1 LDQHDSVKFVFDLPS
16 GFLFVSNLDD
26 QISQRIMQ
34 AKILCLEGKHSSS
47 PAFASSLRK
56 KGYLVET
63 VSTGKAALIS
73 LDLIIPDV
81 VVVNAASMRT
91 SGVRICQ
98 SLRDRKESLA
108 IILIRDN
115 DVVSEDAPV
124 NLVLELPFTV
134 RKLENRIKPF
144 LPLESDKILEAGD
157 LQLDLEHHQFR
168 CGERETR
175 LTPRLSSLLEML
187 MRKPN
192 EVITRENLFRKIWE
206 TDFIDD
212 TRTLDV
218 HISWLRKAIEEDPR
232 KPRYL
237 KTLRG
242 VGYRLDV

>member
-1 LDQHDSVKFVFDLPS
+1 
-16 GFLFVSNLDD
+16 
-26 QISQRIMQ
+26 
-34 AKILCLEGKHSSS
+34 
-47 PAFASSLRK
+47 
-56 KGYLVET
+56 
-63 VSTGKAALIS
+63 
-73 LDLIIPDV
+73 
-81 VVVNAASMRT
+81 VVNAPSLRT

-98 SLRDRKESLA
+98 SLRDRKDNLPV
-108 IILIRDN
+108 ILISDN
-115 DVVSEDAPV
+115 GAVPEDAPV

-134 RKLENRIKPF
+134 RKLDNRIKPF
-144 LPLESDKILEAGD
+144 LPLESDKIIKAGD
-157 LQLDLEHHQFR
+157 LKLDLEHHQFR

-175 LTPRLSSLLEML
+175 LTPRLACLLEML

-206 TDFIDD
+206 TDFIED

-232 KPRYL
+232 KPKYL

>member
-1 LDQHDSVKFVFDLPS
+1 MGQNPEER
-16 GFLFVSNLDD
+16 VS
-26 QISQRIMQ
+26 QGIMQ
-34 AKILCLEGKHSSS
+34 AKILCLEGNHSSNPTFVS
-47 PAFASSLRK
+47 ALRK
-56 KGYLVET
+56 KGYLVEA

-73 LDLIIPDV
+73 LDSIIPDV

-98 SLRDRKESLA
+98 SLRDQMDSLP
-108 IILIRDN
+108 IILISEN
-115 DVVSEDAPV
+115 DGAPKDAPV
-124 NLVLELPFTV
+124 NLILELPFTI

-144 LPLESDKILEAGD
+144 LPLESDKILEAGE

-168 CGERETR
+168 CGEREAR

-192 EVITRENLFRKIWE
+192 EVITRNDLFRKVWE
-206 TDFIDD
+206 TDFTDD

-218 HISWLRKAIEEDPR
+218 HISWLRRAIEADPR
-232 KPRYL
+232 KPQYL

>member
-1 LDQHDSVKFVFDLPS
+1 
-16 GFLFVSNLDD
+16 
-26 QISQRIMQ
+26 MQ
-34 AKILCLEGKHSSS
+34 AKILCLEGKHSSNPTFVS
-47 PAFASSLRK
+47 ALRR
-56 KGYLVET
+56 KGYLVEAVT
-63 VSTGKAALIS
+63 TGKAALFS
-73 LDLIIPDV
+73 LGSIIPDV

-98 SLRDRKESLA
+98 SLREKMDSLP
-108 IILIRDN
+108 IILISEN
-115 DVVSEDAPV
+115 DSAPEDASV
-124 NLVLELPFTV
+124 NLVLELPFTI

-144 LPLESDKILEAGD
+144 LPLESDRILTAGN

-168 CGERETR
+168 CGEREAR

-187 MRKPN
+187 LRQPN
-192 EVITRENLFRKIWE
+192 EVITRDELFRKVWE

-218 HISWLRKAIEEDPR
+218 HISWLRKAIEENPR
-232 KPRYL
+232 RPQYL

>member
-1 LDQHDSVKFVFDLPS
+1 
-16 GFLFVSNLDD
+16 
-26 QISQRIMQ
+26 MQ
-34 AKILCLEGKHSSS
+34 AKILCLEGKHSSNPTFVS
-47 PAFASSLRK
+47 ALRR
-56 KGYLVET
+56 KGYLVEAVT
-63 VSTGKAALIS
+63 TGKAALQS
-73 LDLIIPDV
+73 LDSIIPDV

-98 SLRDRKESLA
+98 SLRDKNDCLP
-108 IILIRDN
+108 IILISEN
-115 DVVSEDAPV
+115 GGAPEDAPV
-124 NLVLELPFTV
+124 NLILELPFTI

-144 LPLESDKILEAGD
+144 LPLASDKILEAGD
-157 LQLDLEHHQFR
+157 LQLDLEPHQFR
-168 CGERETR
+168 CGEREAR

-192 EVITRENLFRKIWE
+192 EVITRDALFRKVWE
-206 TDFIDD
+206 TDFTDD

-232 KPRYL
+232 KPKYL

>member
-1 LDQHDSVKFVFDLPS
+1 MSYQQGQNIEDRI
-16 GFLFVSNLDD
+16 N
-26 QISQRIMQ
+26 QRIMQ
-34 AKILCLEGKHSSS
+34 AKILCLEGNHSSNPTFVS
-47 PAFASSLRK
+47 ALRK
-56 KGYLVET
+56 KGYLVEA
-63 VSTGKAALIS
+63 VSTGRAALIS
-73 LDLIIPDV
+73 LDSIIPDV

-98 SLRDRKESLA
+98 SLRDQMDNLP
-108 IILIRDN
+108 IILISEN
-115 DVVSEDAPV
+115 GGAPEDAPV
-124 NLVLELPFTV
+124 NLILELPFTI

-144 LPLESDKILEAGD
+144 LPLESDKILEAGE

-168 CGERETR
+168 CGEREAR

-192 EVITRENLFRKIWE
+192 EVITRNELFRKVWE
-206 TDFIDD
+206 TDFTDD

-218 HISWLRKAIEEDPR
+218 HISWLRRAIEADPR
-232 KPRYL
+232 KPQYL

>member
-1 LDQHDSVKFVFDLPS
+1 
-16 GFLFVSNLDD
+16 
-26 QISQRIMQ
+26 MQ

-47 PAFASSLRK
+47 YTFVSALRK
-56 KGYLVET
+56 KGYLVEA

-73 LDLIIPDV
+73 LDSIIPDV

-91 SGVRICQ
+91 SGVRICH
-98 SLRDRKESLA
+98 SLRDQMDSLP
-108 IILIRDN
+108 IILI
-115 DVVSEDAPV
+115 SENGCVPEEAPV
-124 NLVLELPFTV
+124 NLVLELPFTI

-144 LPLESDKILEAGD
+144 LPLESDRILEAGD

-168 CGERETR
+168 CGEREAR

-192 EVITRENLFRKIWE
+192 EVITRDDLFRKVWE
-206 TDFIDD
+206 TDFTDD

-218 HISWLRKAIEEDPR
+218 HVSWLRRAIEEDPR
-232 KPRYL
+232 NPEYL

>member
-1 LDQHDSVKFVFDLPS
+1 
-16 GFLFVSNLDD
+16 
-26 QISQRIMQ
+26 MQ

-47 PAFASSLRK
+47 PNFASALRK
-56 KGYLVET
+56 KGYLVEAVT
-63 VSTGKAALIS
+63 TGKAALKS
-73 LDLIIPDV
+73 LDSITPEV

-91 SGVRICQ
+91 SGLRICQ
-98 SLRDRKESLA
+98 SLRDKADSVP
-108 IILIRDN
+108 IILISQLDG
-115 DVVSEDAPV
+115 VPEEAPV
-124 NLVLELPFTV
+124 NEILVLPFTI
-134 RKLENRIKPF
+134 RKLDNRIKPF
-144 LPLESDKILEAGD
+144 LPLESDKILTAGS

-168 CGERETR
+168 CKERETR

-192 EVITRENLFRKIWE
+192 EVITREELFRHVWE

-218 HISWLRKAIEEDPR
+218 HISWLRRAIEENPR
-232 KPRYL
+232 KPKYL